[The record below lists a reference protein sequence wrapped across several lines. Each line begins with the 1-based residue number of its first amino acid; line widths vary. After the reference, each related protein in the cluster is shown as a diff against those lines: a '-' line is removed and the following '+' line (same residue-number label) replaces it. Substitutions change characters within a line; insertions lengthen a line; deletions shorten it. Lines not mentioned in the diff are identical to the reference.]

1 MIQSHSFL
9 SGEGRKEHL
18 GRESVSWLEV
28 LGSGA
33 YTGLLMEEIATGSTL
48 ALRLTSP
55 MEALKE
61 RYCGALG
68 SRHDEVNNM

>member
-1 MIQSHSFL
+1 MSAGWRSWVLELIQACLWRKWPQVVHS
-9 SGEGRKEHL
+9 SVTVSVAGE
-18 GRESVSWLEV
+18 
-28 LGSGA
+28 
-33 YTGLLMEEIATGSTL
+33 TL